1 MLKKIN
7 SLEEYFTEYKKS
19 ISDPEKFWEEQAN
32 SFCWQKKWEKVL
44 NWDFEK
50 PEIKWFEGGKLNI
63 TNNCLDRHL
72 KSKNKKTAIKWIP
85 NNPKEKTID
94 ITYEELH
101 LKVCKYINM
110 MYKGLFDLSF
120 SSYLSS
126 FVSVVYP

>member
-32 SFCWQKKWEKVL
+32 SFCWQKKWKKVL

-50 PEIKWFEGGKLNI
+50 PDIKWFEGGQLNI

-72 KSKNKKTAIKWIP
+72 EKKNQKTAI
-85 NNPKEKTID
+85 
-94 ITYEELH
+94 
-101 LKVCKYINM
+101 
-110 MYKGLFDLSF
+110 
-120 SSYLSS
+120 
-126 FVSVVYP
+126 